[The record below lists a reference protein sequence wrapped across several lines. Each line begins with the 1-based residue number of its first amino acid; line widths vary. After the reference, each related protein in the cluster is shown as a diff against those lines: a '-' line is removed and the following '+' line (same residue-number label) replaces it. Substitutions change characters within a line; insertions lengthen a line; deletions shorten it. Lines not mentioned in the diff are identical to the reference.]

1 MDRVSYTKHGICEV
15 AQPQEARQAV
25 ISKVAPTPQ
34 ITDTVYETLREAICD
49 GVLAPDTR
57 LIQDELAERLGTS
70 RQPVHLAM
78 QQLKKEGFLV
88 EAGRRGLVVAPLDR
102 GFAAELYEMRAALD
116 AAAAIA
122 AARHASP
129 ADRARGERI
138 ICEGRAAVAEGDLA
152 AMASADFAF
161 HDFIYT
167 LGGNRLIAQTA
178 RMNWHHVRRS
188 IMLLAGEP
196 TKLGPFWDEHDQI
209 LQAVASRDPDAAA
222 QLAQHHAIASARI
235 LARGLEAQDEKARA

>member
-1 MDRVSYTKHGICEV
+1 MITRL
-15 AQPQEARQAV
+15 
-25 ISKVAPTPQ
+25 APTPQ

-70 RQPVHLAM
+70 RQPVHLAL
-78 QQLKKEGFLV
+78 QQLRKDGFV
-88 EAGRRGLVVAPLDR
+88 VDTGRRGLVVAPLDR
-102 GFAAELYEMRAALD
+102 GFAAKLYEMRAALD
-116 AAAAIA
+116 AAAAVA
-122 AARHASP
+122 AAKRAGP
-129 ADRARGERI
+129 EDRARGERI
-138 ICEGRAAVAEGDLA
+138 IREGRAAVAEGDLA

-161 HDFIYT
+161 HDFLYD
-167 LGGNRLIAQTA
+167 LAGNRLIASTA

-209 LQAVASRDPDAAA
+209 LQAVVGRDALAAS
-222 QLAQHHAIASARI
+222 QLAQHHALASSRI
-235 LARGLEAQDEKARA
+235 LSRLDPEN

>member
-1 MDRVSYTKHGICEV
+1 MITRLKP
-15 AQPQEARQAV
+15 A
-25 ISKVAPTPQ
+25 PQ

-70 RQPVHLAM
+70 RQPVHLAL
-78 QQLKKEGFLV
+78 QQLKKDGFV
-88 EAGRRGLVVAPLDR
+88 IESGRRGLIVAPLDR
-102 GFAAELYEMRAALD
+102 AFAAELYDLRAALD

-122 AARHASP
+122 AAKRAEP
-129 ADRARGERI
+129 EDRARGERI
-138 ICEGRAAVAEGDLA
+138 IRDGRAAVAEGDLA
-152 AMASADFAF
+152 AMAAADFAF

-167 LGGNRLIAQTA
+167 RAGNRLITAAA

-209 LQAVASRDPDAAA
+209 LQAVVARDTVAAG
-222 QLAQHHAIASARI
+222 QLAQHHALASGRI
-235 LARGLEAQDEKARA
+235 LSRIESL